1 MTELKQI
8 LEILQNDART
18 SPEQIATM
26 TGLPVTKVVEA
37 ISQAEKDRVIIRY
50 KTIVNW
56 LKLGEEQ
63 VFALVE
69 VKVTPQRN
77 TGFDSIAKRIYE
89 FPQTRNVYLVSGTY
103 DIAVLVSG
111 KTMQDVAVFV
121 AEKLAP
127 LDTVM
132 STVTHFLLKRY
143 KEDGDILDGGEEMKR
158 LAVSP

>member
-1 MTELKQI
+1 MTEVKQI

-18 SPEQIATM
+18 SSEQIATM
-26 TGLPVTKVVEA
+26 TGLPVAKVVEA
-37 ISQAEKDRVIIRY
+37 INQAEKDRVIIRY

-56 LKLGEEQ
+56 QKLGEEQ